1 MGMEESD
8 YSFFIKMFP
17 SSHIYSNERGKYL
30 VKRTKAFQ
38 REIETNFCFLRQLN
52 MFVKE
57 TMSPTD
63 KIKSPDIVYGSHDE
77 GGNGVIVW
85 MDATAAHGFQPT
97 NHCKGNIQFA
107 IKSINRC
114 TPYMACFS
122 FTFPSDCRF
131 VDYPIILCRRD
142 TFPISCSICS
152 LHVEKWG

>member
-52 MFVKE
+52 MFVKK

-97 NHCKGNIQFA
+97 NHCKGNIRFK
-107 IKSINRC
+107 IMLGNR
-114 TPYMACFS
+114 YN
-122 FTFPSDCRF
+122 
-131 VDYPIILCRRD
+131 L
-142 TFPISCSICS
+142 
-152 LHVEKWG
+152 LHRI

>member
-1 MGMEESD
+1 
-8 YSFFIKMFP
+8 MFP

-57 TMSPTD
+57 TTSPTD

-97 NHCKGNIQFA
+97 NHVKGNIQFK
-107 IKSINRC
+107 IMLVNRC
-114 TPYMACFS
+114 NQLSCTGCFS
-122 FTFPSDCRF
+122 FAFPSDCRF
-131 VDYPIILCRRD
+131 VHYPIILCRRD
-142 TFPISCSICS
+142 TFPISRSLCS
-152 LHVEKWG
+152 LHVEKWV

>member
-97 NHCKGNIQFA
+97 NHCKGNIRFD
-107 IKSINRC
+107 IKLINGC
-114 TPYMACFS
+114 NQWI
-122 FTFPSDCRF
+122 
-131 VDYPIILCRRD
+131 VG
-142 TFPISCSICS
+142 
-152 LHVEKWG
+152 H